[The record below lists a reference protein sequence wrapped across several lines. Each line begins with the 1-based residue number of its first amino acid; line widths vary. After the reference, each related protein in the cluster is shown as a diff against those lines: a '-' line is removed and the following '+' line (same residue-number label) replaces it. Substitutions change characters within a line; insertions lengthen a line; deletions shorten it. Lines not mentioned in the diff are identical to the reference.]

1 MLILFIDEA
10 TASVDQDTDRQI
22 QNTIRSCF
30 LHSTVFIIAHRI
42 HSVMS
47 CDRVLVMSG
56 GEVIEFDSPQNLR
69 QDKNS
74 AFYALVTQNDTCS

>member
-1 MLILFIDEA
+1 MKYVALRILNDLGRNLMSREQVLGFFYVDLFFIY
-10 TASVDQDTDRQI
+10 SYLY
-22 QNTIRSCF
+22 NTVNIF
-30 LHSTVFIIAHRI
+30 HF
-42 HSVMS
+42 
-47 CDRVLVMSG
+47 RVLVMSG